1 MPSQIRHPEWRPSLE
16 GTKYPFAPGS
26 SLVNSDGISL
36 PESGLIDAHLY
47 PIGGKDGIYMS
58 QIVITYDYV
67 TFHIGDSEN
76 LSIASGAVGMNS
88 LLASPLDKRGVIIQ
102 LSDGHSRPA
111 GVLVASAIGVAAF
124 STLGLGTHEFLQAQT
139 EFVTTVC
146 MPTPEIGVRGVV
158 LEDGSILPELHTDD
172 LWFVGGD
179 GVILSYELSTAKVKC
194 SSALDTFPAIRVDIV
209 GDPLALRKLCAT
221 ASGYQTPAFIKT
233 IRVQNTIKGCDTG
246 QEDED
251 GNDINYFDINLKE
264 RDGKLF
270 IQGNDD
276 LAAHTSLRIN
286 TSAEGSIEISIA
298 GSPNYEV

>member
-1 MPSQIRHPEWRPSLE
+1 MPSQVRHPEWRSSLE

-26 SLVNSDGISL
+26 SLVNSAGISL
-36 PESGLIDAHLY
+36 PEEGLIDAHLY

-58 QIVITYDYV
+58 QIVITYDYI

-76 LSIASGAVGMNS
+76 SSIASGKVDMHSLSAV
-88 LLASPLDKRGVIIQ
+88 PLDKRGVIVQ

-111 GVLVASAIGVAAF
+111 GVLVASAIGICAF
-124 STLGLGTHEFLQAQT
+124 STLGLGTHNFLQPET

-158 LEDGSILPELHTDD
+158 LEDGSILPELYTDD

-194 SSALDTFPAIRVDIV
+194 ASALDTFPAIRVDIV

-221 ASGYQTPAFIKT
+221 TDGYATPAFIKT
-233 IRVQNTIKGCDTG
+233 IRVQNTVKGCDTG

-251 GNDINYFDINLKE
+251 GNAVNYFDVNLKE

-286 TSAEGSIEISIA
+286 TSAEGSIEIAIA